1 MMDNFKGKL
10 LVANP
15 QTMRDARFARTV
27 VYIYEQ
33 TNDVVLGLVLNRK
46 SNMSVGDLHALRGY
60 PNSGACGTIYAGG
73 PVSEQS
79 LLLLHT
85 DDWYSTNTMQA
96 THGNAISSDELML
109 EKMLTNNMPTCWRL
123 ITGLSTW
130 VLPQL
135 QAEIYKWN
143 AWLVVEPNQSI
154 FYNDDGDEQWKSAI
168 ELASTRMVENFF

>member
-1 MMDNFKGKL
+1 MLDNFKGKL

-15 QTMRDARFARTV
+15 QTMKDPRFAKTV

-33 TNDVVLGLVLNRK
+33 SNDVILGLVLNKK
-46 SNMSVGDLHALRGY
+46 SSMTVQDLQSLRGY
-60 PNSGACGTIYAGG
+60 PNSGASEPLYAGG

-96 THGNAISSDELML
+96 THNNAISSDELML
-109 EKMLTNNMPTCWRL
+109 EKMLTNNMPKCWRL
-123 ITGLSTW
+123 FSGLSTW

-154 FYNDDGDEQWKSAI
+154 FYNEDGDDQWKSAI
-168 ELASTRMVENFF
+168 ELASSRMVENFF